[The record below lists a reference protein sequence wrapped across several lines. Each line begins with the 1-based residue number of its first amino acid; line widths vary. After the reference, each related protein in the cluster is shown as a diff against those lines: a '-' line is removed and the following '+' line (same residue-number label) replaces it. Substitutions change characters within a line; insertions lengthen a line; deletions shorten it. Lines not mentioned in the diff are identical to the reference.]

1 MKKYVLKFRMS
12 ETALPR
18 VNALWEALKTAEG
31 EEIELIEILPEP
43 RLAARRRR
51 RSAGSDL
58 PLGIGRD
65 QGHQEDERAGRL

>member
-43 RLAARRRR
+43 RLAAKK
-51 RSAGSDL
+51 
-58 PLGIGRD
+58 
-65 QGHQEDERAGRL
+65 EVTK